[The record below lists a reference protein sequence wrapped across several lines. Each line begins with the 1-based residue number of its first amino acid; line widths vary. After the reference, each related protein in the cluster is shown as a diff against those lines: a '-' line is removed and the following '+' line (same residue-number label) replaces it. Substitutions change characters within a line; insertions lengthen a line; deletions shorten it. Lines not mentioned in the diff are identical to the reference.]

1 MASQEENTMVLG
13 SRRLKTDAPARSWW
27 GNFYTRV
34 FLHVCTPVR
43 VYDTQTGLRA
53 FPNTLSK
60 PMTQIEGVRYEYE
73 MNVLIELEKIGV
85 KFREVKIRV
94 VYIDNNA
101 STHFHA
107 IRDGSKVYRVLFRRF
122 PKYLLSSVSSFGID
136 YVLFNALYYLV
147 FRNST
152 PSTVIARIIS
162 ASCNYLINKKLVF
175 KNSGSKYNIK
185 SYAVLAVLVLLANMA
200 FMKLLVEML
209 HWPAFLAKILVEL
222 VLYIVNFFV
231 QQNIASR
238 K

>member
-1 MASQEENTMVLG
+1 MAKQRVALVPAYQPDEKMLDTVARLKKSGFSVVVVNDGSGEEYEDVFAKSKADKTVVHEVNRGKGIALKTGLKYISENYPPDAVVVTVDADGQHLIEDVIRVSDVASQEENTMVLG

-60 PMTQIEGVRYEYE
+60 LMTQIEGVRYEYE

-101 STHFHA
+101 SSHFRTWYDTKR
-107 IRDGSKVYRVLFRRF
+107 IYKVIFSAPFRR
-122 PKYLLSSVSSFGID
+122 KTKQ
-136 YVLFNALYYLV
+136 AE
-147 FRNST
+147 
-152 PSTVIARIIS
+152 II
-162 ASCNYLINKKLVF
+162 
-175 KNSGSKYNIK
+175 
-185 SYAVLAVLVLLANMA
+185 
-200 FMKLLVEML
+200 
-209 HWPAFLAKILVEL
+209 
-222 VLYIVNFFV
+222 
-231 QQNIASR
+231 
-238 K
+238 